1 MADLIQDAAI
11 RSRGGV
17 FPTARTVAL
26 VPEAGPPSAASSN
39 QQAPSIMNAS
49 RLAVALVAMLS
60 IVGTAQA
67 LPEAAPR
74 AAGDVAT
81 IVAEKSPAIVSIKFI
96 LKGGEQ
102 DEEVETTG
110 FVIDP
115 SGLILSNNNAF
126 GGLAARFG
134 GPTPTPTDI
143 KVLIGEDTQGLDAK
157 FLARDSELGLAW
169 VQLSAAPAKPLA
181 FVDLTKSSE
190 GKTGE
195 AIVQVSLM
203 GKFFDRV
210 PMVSTGEIAAV
221 VKKPRELYIPSIGL
235 AAGEM
240 GLPVFSASG
249 SLLGVTTLILPDQE
263 EIVGNAGG
271 MRSAMRGITGG
282 MILPAKEVLAAT
294 TRAKETK
301 PETPATPAAP
311 AADAKPDAKP
321 AAEPKADK

>member
-1 MADLIQDAAI
+1 
-11 RSRGGV
+11 
-17 FPTARTVAL
+17 
-26 VPEAGPPSAASSN
+26 
-39 QQAPSIMNAS
+39 MNAP
-49 RLAVALVAMLS
+49 RLVVALVAMLS
-60 IVGTAQA
+60 VVGTVHA
-67 LPEAAPR
+67 LPEAAPK

-115 SGLILSNNNAF
+115 AGLILSNNNAF

-143 KVLIGEDTQGLDAK
+143 KVLIGEDTQGVDAK
-157 FLARDSELGLAW
+157 FMARDSELGLAW
-169 VQLSAAPAKPLA
+169 VQLSEAPAKPLA

-210 PMVSTGEIAAV
+210 PMVSTGEIASV

-240 GLPVFSASG
+240 GLPVFNAAG

-263 EIVGNAGG
+263 EIMGSAGG

-294 TRAKETK
+294 ARAKETK
-301 PETPATPAAP
+301 PEAEAPAAP
-311 AADAKPDAKP
+311 AAAEEKP
-321 AAEPKADK
+321 AAEPATEK

>member
-1 MADLIQDAAI
+1 
-11 RSRGGV
+11 
-17 FPTARTVAL
+17 
-26 VPEAGPPSAASSN
+26 
-39 QQAPSIMNAS
+39 MNAH
-49 RLAVALVAMLS
+49 RLAVALAAMLS
-60 IVGTAQA
+60 IVGAAQA
-67 LPEAAPR
+67 LPGATTAP
-74 AAGDVAT
+74 ATDVAT

-110 FVIDP
+110 FVIEA

-157 FLARDSELGLAW
+157 FMARDSELGLAW
-169 VQLSAAPAKPLA
+169 VQLSEPPAKPLA
-181 FVDLTKSSE
+181 FIDLATSSE
-190 GKTGE
+190 AKIGE
-195 AIVQVSLM
+195 PIVQVSLM

-210 PMVSTGEIAAV
+210 PMVSTGEVASV

-240 GLPVFSASG
+240 GLPVFNTGG
-249 SLLGVTTLILPDQE
+249 SMLGVTTLILPDQE
-263 EIVGNAGG
+263 EIMGSAGG

-294 TRAKETK
+294 ARAKDTANK
-301 PETPATPAAP
+301 PADAPAPEAEKP
-311 AADAKPDAKP
+311 AADKQPEQP
-321 AAEPKADK
+321 AAGDNK

>member
-1 MADLIQDAAI
+1 
-11 RSRGGV
+11 
-17 FPTARTVAL
+17 
-26 VPEAGPPSAASSN
+26 
-39 QQAPSIMNAS
+39 MNAP
-49 RLAVALVAMLS
+49 RLAVALAAMLS
-60 IVGTAQA
+60 LVGTAQA
-67 LPEAAPR
+67 LEAAAAAPV
-74 AAGDVAT
+74 AGDVGA

-115 SGLILSNNNAF
+115 AGLILSNNNAF

-134 GPTPTPTDI
+134 GPTPTPTEI
-143 KVLIGEDTQGLDAK
+143 KVLIGEDTQGVDAK
-157 FLARDSELGLAW
+157 FMARDSELGLAW
-169 VQLSAAPAKPLA
+169 VQLSEAPAKPLA

-190 GKTGE
+190 AKTGE
-195 AIVQVSLM
+195 AVVQVSLM

-240 GLPVFSASG
+240 GLPVFNASG

-263 EIVGNAGG
+263 EIMGSAGG

-294 TRAKETK
+294 ARAKETK
-301 PETPATPAAP
+301 PEAP
-311 AADAKPDAKP
+311 APAEQPAPDAP
-321 AAEPKADK
+321 ADSKAEPKADQ